1 MTSNDEMKCFW
12 IGLGVGVAAGVLFA
26 PKSGAETRQL
36 IQSKTMEGTDY
47 IKNQATQAV
56 KEGSEYVKNQA
67 AQVANAASDAIDR
80 SSKTIR
86 HKKENVMAA
95 VEAGRAA
102 YDEANKTTPAF
113 N

>member
-12 IGLGVGVAAGVLFA
+12 MGLGIGVAAGVLFA
-26 PKSGAETRQL
+26 PKSGAETRQF

-47 IKNQATQAV
+47 LKNQATQAV

-67 AQVANAASDAIDR
+67 AQVANAASEAVER

-95 VEAGRAA
+95 VDAGKAA
-102 YDEANKTTPAF
+102 YDEATKTTPAF